1 MKRQRPACPRKRLI
15 DAPSRGAFLVLALVC
30 LVVVM
35 LIGAS
40 LLRVIVAEQRQLQQA
55 QYALQAFWL
64 ADSAVARATARLAA
78 SPDYTGETWQVAADE
93 LQGRWPG
100 VAVIRVEPTGGATP
114 QAKII
119 VEGQYPQDPLHRVVQ
134 HREHRVSLPAKGEK
148 S

>member
-1 MKRQRPACPRKRLI
+1 M
-15 DAPSRGAFLVLALVC
+15 VLALVC

-40 LLRVIVAEQRQLQQA
+40 LLQVIVAEQRQLQQA

-78 SPDYTGETWQVAADE
+78 APDYTGETWQVAADE
-93 LQGRWPG
+93 LHGRWPG
-100 VAVIRVEPTGGATP
+100 VVVIRVERIGDATP
-114 QAKII
+114 RAQIV
-119 VEGQYPQDPLHRVVQ
+119 VEGQYPPDPLHRVVQ
-134 HREHRVSLPAKGEK
+134 HREHIVSLPAKGEK